1 MAKAARRATKVTI
14 DQALLDEA
22 KGLGIN
28 ISRAAEAGI
37 KSAVRAEKERLWQV
51 ENADAIAS
59 YNRYIDENGLPLAK
73 YRMF

>member
-37 KSAVRAEKERLWQV
+37 KSAVRAEK
-51 ENADAIAS
+51 
-59 YNRYIDENGLPLAK
+59 
-73 YRMF
+73 